1 MRIDS
6 QRFYSSTNRSQ
17 SFGLEFA
24 APELVVVGM
33 QSDGKS
39 SFIEALLGF
48 QFNIV
53 ETSTIPVSLSNTKG
67 L

>member
-1 MRIDS
+1 M
-6 QRFYSSTNRSQ
+6 
-17 SFGLEFA
+17 SFES
-24 APELVVVGM
+24 PEIVVVGM

-53 ETSTIPVSLSNTKG
+53 DTNIGTRRPLILQVRQRFFLVV
-67 L
+67 

>member
-1 MRIDS
+1 
-6 QRFYSSTNRSQ
+6 
-17 SFGLEFA
+17 
-24 APELVVVGM
+24 VGM

-53 ETSTIPVSLSNTKG
+53 DTSIRTSLSLTVYD
-67 L
+67 LSSLL

>member
-1 MRIDS
+1 MDQCGYLWLTFS
-6 QRFYSSTNRSQ
+6 RF
-17 SFGLEFA
+17 SFGIQFET
-24 APELVVVGM
+24 PELVVVGM

-53 ETSTIPVSLSNTKG
+53 ETSK
-67 L
+67 